1 MASQTPRTFTI
12 HVALIPEQEG
22 GFSGIVLN
30 LPGAASQCETR
41 TETLDNVADA
51 VLAVIESYALWES
64 GTVPWTDDFD
74 VPVDATEIVVL
85 NLTEASWVEV
95 SSAVAGVSR

>member
-1 MASQTPRTFTI
+1 MKPPKGSPCAECPFRRKSLQGY
-12 HVALIPEQEG
+12 L
-22 GFSGIVLN
+22 
-30 LPGAASQCETR
+30 GAASQCETR